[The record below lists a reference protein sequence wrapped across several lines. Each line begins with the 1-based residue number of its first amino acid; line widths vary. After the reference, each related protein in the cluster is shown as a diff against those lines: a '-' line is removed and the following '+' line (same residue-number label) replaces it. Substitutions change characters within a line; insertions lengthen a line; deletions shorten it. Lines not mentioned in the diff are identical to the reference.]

1 MWKLCDPLSLVSKLN
16 CQAAPELHSLARPF
30 SLLYPMPLNY
40 KLLGSGCQSPA
51 PPCPGWALT
60 SSGSFASLGFFSL
73 WRPPVLTLSPE
84 NDALWAPGASSP
96 RALSPPEC
104 GPANWL
110 PGRLLAWGR
119 PLRSAVPALGP
130 GVSPGRSRATAELHF
145 PRSTGPFCMSG
156 VLSAAFYMY
165 LSLL

>member
-30 SLLYPMPLNY
+30 SLLYPMPLNHE
-40 KLLGSGCQSPA
+40 LLSSGCQSPA

-60 SSGSFASLGFFSL
+60 SSGSFASLGFFSP

-84 NDALWAPGASSP
+84 DDALWAPGASSP

-104 GPANWL
+104 GPANSHS
-110 PGRLLAWGR
+110 RCLAVCSPEGG
-119 PLRSAVPALGP
+119 PCALRSLPWALGSLQE
-130 GVSPGRSRATAELHF
+130 GAERLQSSTSQGAQALSVCLVS
-145 PRSTGPFCMSG
+145 
-156 VLSAAFYMY
+156 
-165 LSLL
+165 